1 MRVIGRFLAGLT
13 CQRIYTLHMRP
24 SLVKHAHLSTI
35 VQAAVLGLMLAAP
48 SQGSSLI
55 PSGVCRAVGTTQPE
69 DDAQA
74 RHDELWRDFQGV
86 RAVTKPSQDAMMGF
100 TLSTR
105 VVEVLV
111 EGGQQVHQGDLLV
124 QGDDS
129 SDKAEAAFQRA
140 RAETELPRKRA
151 EGQAELA
158 KLEYQRQLQAK
169 EKGGANPLDIE
180 RARAAEQAARID
192 YQLAILNEV
201 LAKHQADAAEARVAK
216 LSLRAPFDG
225 VVDVV
230 RVNKGQSVR
239 DGEPVVRVVAIDPI
253 WIDVP
258 APTALTIKLDLK
270 TGSPAWVM
278 LQDDVKPR
286 IYTAKVI
293 EVAPTA
299 DPASGTRRVR
309 VEMANKIHLVPGM
322 NAQVRFTPPSE
333 SMQPYIVDP
342 AKPISS
348 SAQADYTDT
357 QAIVE
362 AQR

>member
-1 MRVIGRFLAGLT
+1 MKQV
-13 CQRIYTLHMRP
+13 
-24 SLVKHAHLSTI
+24 HLSAI
-35 VQAAVLGLMLAAP
+35 VQVASLSLMLA
-48 SQGSSLI
+48 I
-55 PSGVCRAVGTTQPE
+55 PSHGYSLGLPNTQRALEAAQPE

-74 RHDELWRDFQGV
+74 KHDELWRDFQGV

-111 EGGQQVHQGDLLV
+111 EGGQQVHEGELLV

-239 DGEPVVRVVAIDPI
+239 DGEPVVRVVVIDPI

-258 APTALTIKLDLK
+258 APTALTIKLDLQP
-270 TGSPAWVM
+270 GSPAWVM

-286 IYTAKVI
+286 IYMAKVI

-322 NAQVRFTPPSE
+322 NAQVRFAQPSE
-333 SMQPYIVDP
+333 SIQPYIVDP
-342 AKPISS
+342 AKPTTT
-348 SAQADYTDT
+348 SAQTDNAHT

-362 AQR
+362 VKR